1 MQNNNLNSTAD
12 DSFFCPDFA
21 EEDDKDNNADED
33 KEGEHTAAGN
43 KPNTREEAE
52 TD

>member
-21 EEDDKDNNADED
+21 EEDDKDNNADKTR
-33 KEGEHTAAGN
+33 KE
-43 KPNTREEAE
+43 NTLQLE
-52 TD
+52 TNLTPEK